1 MCLGMSGHILDEQ
14 MGSKGKRKAGS
25 TFVLPGI
32 RTLCLFKVF
41 GSPSLMQQGKQKFY
55 F

>member
-1 MCLGMSGHILDEQ
+1 MSRHILDEQ
-14 MGSKGKRKAGS
+14 MGREGKGKAGS

-41 GSPSLMQQGKQKFY
+41 GSPRLMQQGRQKFY